1 MRKKT
6 LLTALTLLTVLTS
19 CMNTSNLQC
28 DEVYIS
34 DYNCNLQPRILTIP
48 QYPYNS
54 APVQRICG
62 YPTYYYSNVYIDNSC
77 GKTDLPTISGPRPSI
92 YNNRP
97 NANTTPPPPTQRPQE
112 NAPIPRRKSGE

>member
-6 LLTALTLLTVLTS
+6 LLTALTLITVLTS
-19 CMNTSNLQC
+19 CMNISDLQC

-34 DYNCNLQPRILTIP
+34 DYNCNLQPRILITP

-77 GKTDLPTISGPRPSI
+77 GKTDLPIISGPRPSI

-97 NANTTPPPPTQRPQE
+97 NTNVTPPPPTQRPQGDT
-112 NAPIPRRKSGE
+112 PVPRKKSGE